1 MISIK
6 KIVLVG
12 PSGVGKTTLQKVYFE
27 QVSPILLLEEP
38 LQPSRGINSR
48 IYTISNTDLGVFDLA
63 GQENETWFSD
73 KGKDVFIESNI
84 IICVFEISNSLESII
99 KFLINIYKLK
109 KELQL
114 HSCSIFAFLHKID
127 LRSNSYVY
135 KKLKIIREFITL
147 QHPQGKDF
155 EIYQTSITK
164 DNFYDTFCI
173 ISEILNLIIK
183 RNKIPIKPEEF
194 QKLKNQ
200 LSIILK
206 SDINVKVSIEDLSQ
220 KFKINS
226 KEAKIYIGELEKLGV
241 VESFDEYDFFK
252 LTNRAYYFK
261 IGLERNN
268 INMENSLFNKK
279 IEFFNIFLCLKEKE
293 D

>member
-1 MISIK
+1 M
-6 KIVLVG
+6 
-12 PSGVGKTTLQKVYFE
+12 
-27 QVSPILLLEEP
+27 SPILLLEEP

-164 DNFYDTFCI
+164 DNFYI

-241 VESFDEYDFFK
+241 VESFDEYNFFK